1 MSNLTWEENIVAMN
15 LLISSVFY
23 ITFPFSS

>member
-15 LLISSVFY
+15 LLISSVLY